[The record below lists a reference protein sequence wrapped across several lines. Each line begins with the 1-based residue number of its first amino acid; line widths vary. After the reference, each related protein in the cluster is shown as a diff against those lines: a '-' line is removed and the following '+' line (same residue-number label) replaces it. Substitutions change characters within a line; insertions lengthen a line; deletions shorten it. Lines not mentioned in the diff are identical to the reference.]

1 MPTAPLTLIPAQAF
15 HQLGYVIT
23 FTPTEIILRHTPDMQ
38 ITVFAERIHGVMTVV
53 VDNFHGIVFEERDD
67 QYDDQ
72 DETSSMPDLVAVTD
86 ESDEE
91 IDAISAHAT
100 AMGVCE

>member
-1 MPTAPLTLIPAQAF
+1 M
-15 HQLGYVIT
+15 IT

-38 ITVFAERIHGVMTVV
+38 ITVFVERIHGVMTAV

-67 QYDDQ
+67 QNDDQ
-72 DETSSMPDLVAVTD
+72 EETSSMHDLVADTED
-86 ESDEE
+86 SDED
-91 IDAISAHAT
+91 IDAISAHVT